1 MLHFIKAMIRAGLR
15 QRTTLLISAYLC
27 LLLASSLI
35 IMMVEPEDSAL
46 SRFGDALWWS
56 VVTSTTV
63 GYGDLYPVS
72 GPGRITA
79 VLLPMFMGIGLGA
92 AFITHMASYLIE
104 RRDRKMHGEVP
115 YEGSRHILVVG
126 FTEETESLIREIRK
140 DETYADQEIVL
151 LADMDRH
158 PLPDIKHLSFVR
170 GRPDTLQAL
179 EKARTVLADRIIIH
193 TGSDETSLFALIN
206 CLKMKSRAC
215 EITVRCVSTHS
226 LDTFS
231 SVPGEFEV
239 IIQMTAE
246 MMVQAMQDR
255 VHIPLQILLRNNDE
269 NEIYFITLPKIA
281 PGKTWWELLTYLKE
295 TYGYLCFALQT
306 PEGKVLVN
314 PDSDQI
320 VSKGSGIW
328 LLAGKRPV
336 NIAWP
341 S

>member
-1 MLHFIKAMIRAGLR
+1 
-15 QRTTLLISAYLC
+15 
-27 LLLASSLI
+27 
-35 IMMVEPEDSAL
+35 
-46 SRFGDALWWS
+46 
-56 VVTSTTV
+56 
-63 GYGDLYPVS
+63 
-72 GPGRITA
+72 
-79 VLLPMFMGIGLGA
+79 
-92 AFITHMASYLIE
+92 
-104 RRDRKMHGEVP
+104 MHGEVP

-179 EKARTVLADRIIIH
+179 EKARTGQADRIIIH
-193 TGSDETSLFALIN
+193 TGSDEKSLFALIN
-206 CLKMKSRAC
+206 CLKMKRQAC